1 MPHLDLDD
9 LERRLLEERE
19 KTLESI
25 RRGEEEEAE
34 GQRES
39 AGDISRIPTHMAD
52 AASDTQEAEKDL
64 ANVNRESEQLAL
76 IDEALRRLRRDPE
89 AYGTCAEC
97 GRPIEESRLEIIP
110 WTRLC
115 ASCATGDDVGTGS
128 RAT

>member
-1 MPHLDLDD
+1 MPQLDLDD

-25 RRGEEEEAE
+25 QQEEEEEAE

-39 AGDISRIPTHMAD
+39 AGEVSRMPTHMAD

-64 ANVNRESEQLAL
+64 ANVNRESEQLTL
-76 IDEALRRLRRDPE
+76 IDEALQRLRRDPE

-97 GRPIEESRLEIIP
+97 GQPIEENRLKIIP

-115 ASCATGDDVGTGS
+115 ASCATRVGTES
-128 RAT
+128 KTT